1 MITQIKEYIQFG
13 DFNSKDA
20 GWYLQSREAPTPDKE
35 EIVEQIPYLQGVLDF
50 SDVLGEVF
58 FDRREITYE
67 FKLPNKDYPDRKAAE
82 RFIKSSMTTKSESKL
97 FDSHDQRY
105 YWLGK
110 IKHIKVADDPIKK
123 NLVATIVFKCYPF
136 AFHEDEYFDDVWDTF
151 DFENDNSTWTKWALG
166 YEKKK
171 TPVYFVNS
179 GDTSISPVIIC
190 SEDIALKDANGT
202 IYNLKKGENRDFT
215 LTLDIG
221 INYFEAQGN
230 GTLAMHYSNE
240 VMA

>member
-1 MITQIKEYIQFG
+1 MITKIKEYIQFG

-20 GWYLQSREAPTPDKE
+20 GWYLQNRETPTPDKK

-67 FKLPNKDYPDRKAAE
+67 FKLPNKEYSDRKVAE

-110 IKHIKVADDPIKK
+110 IKSIKVTDVPLKK
-123 NLVATIVFKCYPF
+123 HLIATIVFICYPF
-136 AFHEDEYFDDVWDTF
+136 AFHVDSYFDDVWDTF
-151 DFENDNSTWTKWALG
+151 DFENDFSAWTKWDVLG
-166 YEKKK
+166 EKEIF
-171 TPVYFVNS
+171 FVNG
-179 GDTSISPVIIC
+179 GDTSVSPTVIC
-190 SEDIALKDANGT
+190 NSEIRLVDKKGIAYTFKAGENKDFVLSLKPGINRFVAKGKGT
-202 IYNLKKGENRDFT
+202 ISLHFS
-215 LTLDIG
+215 I
-221 INYFEAQGN
+221 
-230 GTLAMHYSNE
+230 E

>member
-20 GWYLQSREAPTPDKE
+20 GWYLQRREAPTPDKK

-50 SDVLGEVF
+50 SDALGEVF

-67 FKLPNKDYPDRKAAE
+67 FKLPNKEYSDRKVAE

-110 IKHIKVADDPIKK
+110 GQKI
-123 NLVATIVFKCYPF
+123 
-136 AFHEDEYFDDVWDTF
+136 
-151 DFENDNSTWTKWALG
+151 
-166 YEKKK
+166 
-171 TPVYFVNS
+171 
-179 GDTSISPVIIC
+179 
-190 SEDIALKDANGT
+190 
-202 IYNLKKGENRDFT
+202 
-215 LTLDIG
+215 
-221 INYFEAQGN
+221 
-230 GTLAMHYSNE
+230 
-240 VMA
+240 

>member
-20 GWYLQSREAPTPDKE
+20 GWYLQSRDAPTPDKK

-67 FKLPNKDYPDRKAAE
+67 FKLPNKDYPDRKLAE
-82 RFIKSSMTTKSESKL
+82 RFIKSSMATKSDSQL
-97 FDSHDQRY
+97 FDTHDRRY

-110 IKHIKVADDPIKK
+110 VKSIKVTDVPLKK
-123 NLVATIVFKCYPF
+123 HLIATIVFICYPF
-136 AFHEDEYFDDVWDTF
+136 AFHVDNYFDDVWDTF
-151 DFENDNSTWTKWALG
+151 DFENDFSNWTKWKING
-166 YEKKK
+166 QNEI
-171 TPVYFVNS
+171 FFING
-179 GDTSISPVIIC
+179 GDTSVSPTVIC
-190 SEDIALKDANGT
+190 SSDITLVDTKGKTYKFKSGENNDFVLSIKSGINRFTAKGNGT
-202 IYNLKKGENRDFT
+202 ISLRFN
-215 LTLDIG
+215 
-221 INYFEAQGN
+221 A
-230 GTLAMHYSNE
+230 E

>member
-20 GWYLQSREAPTPDKE
+20 GWYLQSRNAPTPDKK

-50 SDVLGEVF
+50 SDALGEVF

-67 FKLPNKDYPDRKAAE
+67 FKLPNKGYSDRKVAE

-110 IKHIKVADDPIKK
+110 VKSIKVTDVPLKK
-123 NLVATIVFKCYPF
+123 HLIATIVFICYPF
-136 AFHEDEYFDDVWDTF
+136 AFHVDDYFDDIWDTF
-151 DFENDNSTWTKWALG
+151 DFENDFSNWTKWHING
-166 YEKKK
+166 QKEI
-171 TPVYFVNS
+171 YFVNG
-179 GDTSISPVIIC
+179 GDTSVSPTVIC
-190 SEDIALKDANGT
+190 SSEIKLIDKKGKV
-202 IYNLKKGENRDFT
+202 YRFKKGENTDFV
-215 LTLDIG
+215 LSMKPG
-221 INYFEAQGN
+221 INHFTAQGK
-230 GTLAMHYSNE
+230 GTISLRFNAE

>member
-1 MITQIKEYIQFG
+1 MITKIKEYITFG
-13 DFNSKDA
+13 DFNSRDS
-20 GWYLQSREAPTPDKE
+20 GWYLQKREAPTPDEK
-35 EIVEQIPYLQGVLDF
+35 EIVESIPYMQGELDF
-50 SDVLGEVF
+50 SSALGERVF
-58 FDRREITYE
+58 ESREITYE
-67 FKLPNKDYPDRKAAE
+67 FKLPFTTYENRKVAE
-82 RFIKSSMTTKSESKL
+82 RHIKSSMVTKTQRKL
-97 FDSHDQRY
+97 RDTHDRRY
-105 YWLGK
+105 YWMGK
-110 IKHIKVADDPIKK
+110 VKHIKVADDPIKR

-171 TPVYFVNS
+171 TPVYFVNA
-179 GDTSISPVIIC
+179 GDTSISPLIIC
-190 SEDIALKDANGT
+190 SEDITLKDANGT
-202 IYNLKKGENRDFT
+202 IYYLKKGENKDFA

-230 GTLAMHYSNE
+230 GTVAMHYSNE

>member
-20 GWYLQSREAPTPDKE
+20 GWYLQSRDAPTPDKK

-67 FKLPNKDYPDRKAAE
+67 FKLPNTDYPDRKVAE
-82 RFIKSSMTTKSESKL
+82 RFIKSSMTTKSESQL
-97 FDSHDQRY
+97 FDTHDKRY

-110 IKHIKVADDPIKK
+110 VKSIRVTDVPLKKHLI
-123 NLVATIVFKCYPF
+123 ATIVFICYPF
-136 AFHEDEYFDDVWDTF
+136 AFHVDNYFDDVWDTF
-151 DFENDNSTWTKWALG
+151 DFENDFSNWTKWDING
-166 YEKKK
+166 REEI
-171 TPVYFVNS
+171 YFVNG
-179 GDTSISPVIIC
+179 GDTSVSPTVIC
-190 SEDIALKDANGT
+190 SSDITLIDKKGKIYKFQKGENNDFVLSVKPGINRFTAKGNGT
-202 IYNLKKGENRDFT
+202 ISLRFN
-215 LTLDIG
+215 
-221 INYFEAQGN
+221 A
-230 GTLAMHYSNE
+230 E

>member
-20 GWYLQSREAPTPDKE
+20 GWYLQSRDAPTPDKK

-67 FKLPNKDYPDRKAAE
+67 FKLPNKDYPNRKVAE
-82 RFIKSSMTTKSESKL
+82 RFIKSSMTTKSESQL
-97 FDSHDQRY
+97 FDTHDKRY

-110 IKHIKVADDPIKK
+110 VKSIKVTDVPLKK
-123 NLVATIVFKCYPF
+123 HLIATIVFICYPF
-136 AFHEDEYFDDVWDTF
+136 AFHVDNYFDDVWDTF
-151 DFENDNSTWTKWALG
+151 DFENDFSNWTKWNING
-166 YEKKK
+166 QKEI
-171 TPVYFVNS
+171 YFVNG
-179 GDTSISPVIIC
+179 GDTSVSPTVICTSDISLIDKK
-190 SEDIALKDANGT
+190 SKT
-202 IYNLKKGENRDFT
+202 YKFKKGENVDFV
-215 LTLDIG
+215 LSVKPG
-221 INYFEAQGN
+221 INRFTAKGN
-230 GTLAMHYSNE
+230 GTISLRFNAE

>member
-20 GWYLQSREAPTPDKE
+20 GWYLQSRDAPTPDKK

-67 FKLPNKDYPDRKAAE
+67 FKLPNKDYPDRKVAE
-82 RFIKSSMTTKSESKL
+82 RFIKSSMATKSESQL
-97 FDSHDQRY
+97 FDTHDRRY

-110 IKHIKVADDPIKK
+110 VKSIKVTDVPLKK
-123 NLVATIVFKCYPF
+123 HLIATIVFICYPF
-136 AFHEDEYFDDVWDTF
+136 AFHVDNYFDDVWDTF
-151 DFENDNSTWTKWALG
+151 DFENDFSNWTKWQING
-166 YEKKK
+166 QNEI
-171 TPVYFVNS
+171 FFING
-179 GDTSISPVIIC
+179 GDTSVSPKVIC
-190 SEDIALKDANGT
+190 SNDITLID
-202 IYNLKKGENRDFT
+202 KKGKTYKFKSGENNDFV
-215 LTLDIG
+215 LSIKPG
-221 INYFEAQGN
+221 INSFTAKGN
-230 GTLAMHYSNE
+230 GSISLRFNAE

>member
-20 GWYLQSREAPTPDKE
+20 GWYLQSRDAPTPDKK

-67 FKLPNKDYPDRKAAE
+67 FKLPNKDYPDRKVAE
-82 RFIKSSMTTKSESKL
+82 RFIKSSMTTKSESQL
-97 FDSHDQRY
+97 FDTHDKRY

-110 IKHIKVADDPIKK
+110 VKSIKVTDVPLKK
-123 NLVATIVFKCYPF
+123 HLIATIVFICYPF
-136 AFHEDEYFDDVWDTF
+136 AFHVDNYFDDVWDTF
-151 DFENDNSTWTKWALG
+151 DFENDFSNWTKWQING
-166 YEKKK
+166 QNEI
-171 TPVYFVNS
+171 FFING
-179 GDTSISPVIIC
+179 GDTSVSPTVIC
-190 SEDIALKDANGT
+190 SNDISLIDKKGK
-202 IYNLKKGENRDFT
+202 IYKFKKGENTDFV
-215 LTLDIG
+215 LSMKPGMNRFI
-221 INYFEAQGN
+221 AKGN
-230 GTLAMHYSNE
+230 GSISLRFNAE

>member
-20 GWYLQSREAPTPDKE
+20 GWYLQSRDAPTPDKK

-67 FKLPNKDYPDRKAAE
+67 FKLPNKDYPDRKLAE
-82 RFIKSSMTTKSESKL
+82 RFIKSSMATKSDSQL
-97 FDSHDQRY
+97 FDTHDRRY

-110 IKHIKVADDPIKK
+110 VKSIKVTDVPLKK
-123 NLVATIVFKCYPF
+123 HLIATIVFICYPF
-136 AFHEDEYFDDVWDTF
+136 AFHVDNYFDDVWDTF
-151 DFENDNSTWTKWALG
+151 DFENDFSNWTKWQING
-166 YEKKK
+166 QNEI
-171 TPVYFVNS
+171 FFING
-179 GDTSISPVIIC
+179 GDTSVSPTVIC
-190 SEDIALKDANGT
+190 SSDISLIDKKGK
-202 IYNLKKGENRDFT
+202 IYKFKKGENTDFVLSMKLGMNRFT
-215 LTLDIG
+215 
-221 INYFEAQGN
+221 AKGN
-230 GTLAMHYSNE
+230 GSISLRFNAE

>member
-1 MITQIKEYIQFG
+1 MMFG
-13 DFNSKDA
+13 
-20 GWYLQSREAPTPDKE
+20 
-35 EIVEQIPYLQGVLDF
+35 
-50 SDVLGEVF
+50 
-58 FDRREITYE
+58 
-67 FKLPNKDYPDRKAAE
+67 
-82 RFIKSSMTTKSESKL
+82 
-97 FDSHDQRY
+97 
-105 YWLGK
+105 
-110 IKHIKVADDPIKK
+110 
-123 NLVATIVFKCYPF
+123 
-136 AFHEDEYFDDVWDTF
+136 TF
-151 DFENDNSTWTKWALG
+151 DFETDNSTWTKWALG

-190 SEDIALKDANGT
+190 SEDIILKDANGT

-221 INYFEAQGN
+221 INYFEAQGD

>member
-20 GWYLQSREAPTPDKE
+20 GWYLQSRDTPTPDKK

-67 FKLPNKDYPDRKAAE
+67 FKLPNKDYPDRKVAE
-82 RFIKSSMTTKSESKL
+82 RFIKSSMTTKSESQL
-97 FDSHDQRY
+97 FDTHDKRY

-110 IKHIKVADDPIKK
+110 VKSIKVTDVPLKK
-123 NLVATIVFKCYPF
+123 HLIATIVFICYPF
-136 AFHEDEYFDDVWDTF
+136 AFHVDNYFDDVWDTF
-151 DFENDNSTWTKWALG
+151 DFENDFSNWTKWNING
-166 YEKKK
+166 QKEI
-171 TPVYFVNS
+171 YFVNG
-179 GDTSISPVIIC
+179 GDTSVSPTVICTNDISLI
-190 SEDIALKDANGT
+190 DKKGKT
-202 IYNLKKGENRDFT
+202 YKFKKGENVDFV
-215 LTLDIG
+215 LSVKPG
-221 INYFEAQGN
+221 INRFTAKGN
-230 GTLAMHYSNE
+230 GTISLRFNAE